1 MTPVSHRTAA
11 DAQSSFF
18 QLIQPANPHGN
29 WAIAYTD
36 GGSRGNPGPSGYGVV
51 ILGEDG
57 TVLGELSEF
66 LGMRTNN
73 VAEYSGLLAALEF
86 ALAKG
91 HPRLRVVSDS
101 ELMVKQIRGQYRV
114 QSPDLR
120 PLYEEAKR
128 RIAQL
133 EEFQIEHVL
142 RGKNK
147 KADELAN
154 HAMDRGMR
162 RKPEVKAAVSP
173 LRTGCNRCRAAG
185 ATAARHRERRKNQP
199 AGRIDS
205 RRNHRG
211 GDAGKGAGSKS
222 GETLVGFDRHG
233 YLRWSNST
241 LCTSQC
247 GFDLFADQLAVGAQS
262 GGLKFGLH
270 RLHHAAH
277 IAWSWPWPAA
287 DISAMTASTLLRMSA
302 SDADLGR

>member
-1 MTPVSHRTAA
+1 MTPVPHRPSG
-11 DAQSSFF
+11 DSQSSFF
-18 QLIQPANPHGN
+18 STDSGRKTSIVN
-29 WAIAYTD
+29 WAVAYTD

-57 TVLGELSEF
+57 KVLGELSEF

-128 RIAQL
+128 RIAKL
-133 EEFQIEHVL
+133 EAFEIEHVL

-154 HAMDRGMR
+154 QAMDRGMR
-162 RKPEVKAAVSP
+162 RKSEMKASVAGSPSSSKLAEAPTVRP
-173 LRTGCNRCRAAG
+173 LRGIV
-185 ATAARHRERRKNQP
+185 KQ
-199 AGRIDS
+199 
-205 RRNHRG
+205 
-211 GDAGKGAGSKS
+211 GKINLLEGSIPEGTIVVVMPEK
-222 GETLVGFDRHG
+222 
-233 YLRWSNST
+233 
-241 LCTSQC
+241 
-247 GFDLFADQLAVGAQS
+247 A
-262 GGLKFGLH
+262 
-270 RLHHAAH
+270 
-277 IAWSWPWPAA
+277 
-287 DISAMTASTLLRMSA
+287 
-302 SDADLGR
+302 LGRRPE

>member
-1 MTPVSHRTAA
+1 MTPVPHRPSRA
-11 DAQSSFF
+11 AQSSFF
-18 QLIQPANPHGN
+18 STDSTGKPSAGN

-91 HPRLRVVSDS
+91 HARLRVVSDS

-120 PLYEEAKR
+120 PLYEEANR
-128 RIAQL
+128 RIARL
-133 EEFQIEHVL
+133 EGFQIEHVL

-154 HAMDRGMR
+154 QAMDRGMR
-162 RKPEVKAAVSP
+162 RSPEVKAAPSSSRVVVETPPVRP
-173 LRTGCNRCRAAG
+173 LRGIVKEGKINLLEGSIPEGTIVVVMPERA
-185 ATAARHRERRKNQP
+185 
-199 AGRIDS
+199 
-205 RRNHRG
+205 
-211 GDAGKGAGSKS
+211 
-222 GETLVGFDRHG
+222 
-233 YLRWSNST
+233 
-241 LCTSQC
+241 
-247 GFDLFADQLAVGAQS
+247 
-262 GGLKFGLH
+262 
-270 RLHHAAH
+270 
-277 IAWSWPWPAA
+277 
-287 DISAMTASTLLRMSA
+287 
-302 SDADLGR
+302 LGRKPE

>member
-1 MTPVSHRTAA
+1 MTPVSRRSSGE
-11 DAQSSFF
+11 AQSSFF
-18 QLIQPANPHGN
+18 PNDSARKPAAGN
-29 WAIAYTD
+29 WAVAYTD

-51 ILGEDG
+51 ILAEDG

-128 RIAQL
+128 RIAKL
-133 EEFQIEHVL
+133 EAFQVEHVL

-154 HAMDRGMR
+154 QAMDRGMR
-162 RKPEVKAAVSP
+162 RKPEAKAGASPGLPIAAEAPPVRP
-173 LRTGCNRCRAAG
+173 LRGIVK
-185 ATAARHRERRKNQP
+185 E
-199 AGRIDS
+199 GRINLLEGS
-205 RRNHRG
+205 IPEGTIVVVMPEKALGRR
-211 GDAGKGAGSKS
+211 AGKS
-222 GETLVGFDRHG
+222 
-233 YLRWSNST
+233 
-241 LCTSQC
+241 
-247 GFDLFADQLAVGAQS
+247 
-262 GGLKFGLH
+262 
-270 RLHHAAH
+270 
-277 IAWSWPWPAA
+277 
-287 DISAMTASTLLRMSA
+287 
-302 SDADLGR
+302 

>member
-1 MTPVSHRTAA
+1 MTPVSHRPSG

-18 QLIQPANPHGN
+18 SGDSGRKSSTGN
-29 WAIAYTD
+29 WAVAYTD

-51 ILGEDG
+51 VLGEDG
-57 TVLGELSEF
+57 RVLGELSEF

-128 RIAQL
+128 RIAKL
-133 EEFQIEHVL
+133 EAFQIEHVL

-154 HAMDRGMR
+154 QAMDRGMR
-162 RKPEVKAAVSP
+162 SPRRPEVNASASGSPIATEPPPVRP
-173 LRTGCNRCRAAG
+173 LRGIVKEGKINLLEGSIPEGTIVVVMPEKALGL
-185 ATAARHRERRKNQP
+185 RR
-199 AGRIDS
+199 G
-205 RRNHRG
+205 
-211 GDAGKGAGSKS
+211 
-222 GETLVGFDRHG
+222 
-233 YLRWSNST
+233 
-241 LCTSQC
+241 
-247 GFDLFADQLAVGAQS
+247 
-262 GGLKFGLH
+262 
-270 RLHHAAH
+270 
-277 IAWSWPWPAA
+277 
-287 DISAMTASTLLRMSA
+287 
-302 SDADLGR
+302 

>member
-1 MTPVSHRTAA
+1 MTPVSHRHSG

-18 QLIQPANPHGN
+18 SNDSTRKPAGGN

-57 TVLGELSEF
+57 KVLGELSEF

-86 ALAKG
+86 VLAKG

-128 RIAQL
+128 RIAKL
-133 EEFQIEHVL
+133 EAFQIEHVL

-154 HAMDRGMR
+154 QAMDRGMR
-162 RKPEVKAAVSP
+162 RKPEAKTGTSSLPVAAEAPAVRP
-173 LRTGCNRCRAAG
+173 LRGIVKEGKINLLEGSIPEGTIVVVMPEKALGQR
-185 ATAARHRERRKNQP
+185 
-199 AGRIDS
+199 
-205 RRNHRG
+205 
-211 GDAGKGAGSKS
+211 AGK
-222 GETLVGFDRHG
+222 
-233 YLRWSNST
+233 
-241 LCTSQC
+241 
-247 GFDLFADQLAVGAQS
+247 
-262 GGLKFGLH
+262 
-270 RLHHAAH
+270 
-277 IAWSWPWPAA
+277 P
-287 DISAMTASTLLRMSA
+287 
-302 SDADLGR
+302 